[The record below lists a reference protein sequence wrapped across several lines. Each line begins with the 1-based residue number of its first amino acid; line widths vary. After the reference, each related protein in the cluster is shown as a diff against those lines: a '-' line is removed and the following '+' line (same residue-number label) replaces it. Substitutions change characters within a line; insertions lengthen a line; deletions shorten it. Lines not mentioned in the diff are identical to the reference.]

1 MDRDTAI
8 RFLTTKVA
16 KIIYD
21 TVACDL
27 PERAETDWKSA
38 EVLVREKFQNV
49 VQVMLMP
56 GVKFGTDHRGVG
68 QQPLPDNCSY
78 EDFDRVMGFLVWT
91 HTQPLRR
98 LLPSPPYGLITF
110 Y

>member
-1 MDRDTAI
+1 MDHDTAV

-21 TVACDL
+21 TVACDS
-27 PERAETDWKSA
+27 PDRAETDWKSA

-49 VQVMLMP
+49 VQIMLKP
-56 GVKFGTDHRGVG
+56 GVKFATDPLSND
-68 QQPLPDNCSY
+68 QQSLPDNCSY

-91 HTQPLRR
+91 HTQPIRR